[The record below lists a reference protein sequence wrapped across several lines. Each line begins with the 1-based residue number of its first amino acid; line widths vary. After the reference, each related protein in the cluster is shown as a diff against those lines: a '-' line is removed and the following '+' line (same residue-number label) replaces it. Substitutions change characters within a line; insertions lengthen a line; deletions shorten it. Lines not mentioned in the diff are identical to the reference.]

1 MSHSKQTANYGL
13 PLFEPKDRPA
23 WLTDFNGAMTAV
35 DATVKGLEESIQAG
49 GLPLTGGTMQ
59 GSINMGD
66 HAITNVQEVELQSSG
81 DGLYI
86 GSVVQPN
93 GTAGARL
100 TGVAGGAAAFV
111 KPDSQSIY
119 VPVSVGSPSQDKHAA
134 TKEYVDTAIGNI
146 PSSGITQEQADARY
160 LQLSGGTMTGD
171 LKVQESPASDAS
183 AVSKSYAQSLFA
195 TAVSKANLA
204 DQAAS
209 SAQNTASNALGVAYD
224 ALDAADAALP
234 KAGGTMTG
242 DLILNGAPTVDN
254 QAATKAYVDGK
265 AGGMQLVGTDT
276 RSFSG
281 ITAADYNVTA
291 EISGSKPFMVEIIV
305 RAGSAITVGGG
316 SAQSCGLRV
325 FDGDTLIFP
334 SMNGVVTLTTDVAG
348 YKTFSPIETNIAQ
361 NFTETHYFS
370 AVSRNSAAQSIVAIT
385 NYVNIKFVINYLT
398 SLTGTITTNV
408 YQ

>member
-49 GLPLTGGTMQ
+49 GLPVTGGTMQ

-66 HAITNVQEVELQSSG
+66 HAITNVQEVELQGSG

-100 TGVAGGAAAFV
+100 TGVTGGAAAFV

-134 TKEYVDTAIGNI
+134 TKEYVDTAIASI

-160 LQLSGGTMTGD
+160 LQLSGGTMAGD
-171 LKVQESPASDAS
+171 LKVQESPASAAS
-183 AVSKSYAQSLFA
+183 AVSKSYAQGLFA
-195 TAVSKANLA
+195 S
-204 DQAAS
+204 
-209 SAQNTASNALGVAYD
+209 
-224 ALDAADAALP
+224 ALP
-234 KAGGTMTG
+234 KSGGAMTG
-242 DLILNGAPTVDN
+242 DLILNGAPTADN
-254 QAATKAYVDGK
+254 QAATKKYVDDN
-265 AGGMQLVGTDT
+265 AGGKLTLIKSVSIT
-276 RSFSG
+276 SSG
-281 ITAADYNVTA
+281 AAYNNTPVS
-291 EISGSKPFMVEIIV
+291 IPNLNLSKPLYYNFTLSDGYTIGFSTSSFASTSIGIDN
-305 RAGSAITVGGG
+305 AASGGISYPAFKLYNKGTVTYNGFTSGMCILTPSLSTYDSQG
-316 SAQSCGLRV
+316 NPTTIRYGFYCSDRDV
-325 FDGDTLIFP
+325 FIDFDF
-334 SMNGVVTLTTDVAG
+334 SEVVTCG
-348 YKTFSPIETNIAQ
+348 FGRSNYETAS
-361 NFTETHYFS
+361 H
-370 AVSRNSAAQSIVAIT
+370 
-385 NYVNIKFVINYLT
+385 
-398 SLTGTITTNV
+398 TGTITFNF

>member
-35 DATVKGLEESIQAG
+35 DATVKGLEDSIQAG

-66 HAITNVQEVELQSSG
+66 HAITNVQEVELQNSG

-134 TKEYVDTAIGNI
+134 TKEYVDNAIASV
-146 PSSGITQEQADARY
+146 PTSGITQEQADARY

-171 LKVQESPASDAS
+171 LKVQESPASDKS
-183 AVSKSYAQSLFA
+183 AVSKSYAQGLFA
-195 TAVSKANLA
+195 SAVNVA
-204 DQAAS
+204 
-209 SAQNTASNALGVAYD
+209 NTAKSTAD
-224 ALDAADAALP
+224 AAKNTADAALP
-234 KAGGTMTG
+234 KSGGTMTG
-242 DLILNGAPTVDN
+242 DLILNGAPTADN

-265 AGGMQLVGTDT
+265 SGGGTALIYTKTFTTNRDINT
-276 RSFSG
+276 GNALFSTDDLLTLLDPLKVIG
-281 ITAADYNVTA
+281 VEIT
-291 EISGSKPFMVEIIV
+291 ISGGFTITGSTALTFALGFFNTTSASQILNYQMSSASTTPSKSYTGKGILVPYGVQWHSGQIQSIKAV
-305 RAGSAITVGGG
+305 QGQYLLDISTLTVYLIRVTGS
-316 SAQSCGLRV
+316 SS
-325 FDGDTLIFP
+325 DY
-334 SMNGVVTLTTDVAG
+334 VTLKSGA
-348 YKTFSPIETNIAQ
+348 
-361 NFTETHYFS
+361 
-370 AVSRNSAAQSIVAIT
+370 
-385 NYVNIKFVINYLT
+385 
-398 SLTGTITTNV
+398 TITLNL

>member
-66 HAITNVQEVELQSSG
+66 HAITNVQEVELQNSG

-134 TKEYVDTAIGNI
+134 TKEYVDTAIASV
-146 PSSGITQEQADARY
+146 PSGGITQEQADARY

-183 AVSKSYAQSLFA
+183 AVSKSYAQGL
-195 TAVSKANLA
+195 
-204 DQAAS
+204 AAS
-209 SAQNTASNALGVAYD
+209 AISTANTAKNTAD
-224 ALDAADAALP
+224 AAKSTADAALP
-234 KAGGTMTG
+234 KSGGTMTG
-242 DLILNGAPTVDN
+242 DLILNGAPTADN

-265 AGGMQLVGTDT
+265 
-276 RSFSG
+276 
-281 ITAADYNVTA
+281 
-291 EISGSKPFMVEIIV
+291 
-305 RAGSAITVGGG
+305 GGG
-316 SAQSCGLRV
+316 S
-325 FDGDTLIFP
+325 
-334 SMNGVVTLTTDVAG
+334 VTLAEGTTTVGTSNTPIQFDVDISDILSHPNITLLLHCSGGTGMAVCYVLALTEIDG
-348 YKTFSPIETNIAQ
+348 SSPTTALSFSVASSGAVLSLPLATFPKGSSASTIALSFVANSQSYYIYSGQLTTTKTRNTLYLKSNTGSFTVQYKIIMN
-361 NFTETHYFS
+361 
-370 AVSRNSAAQSIVAIT
+370 
-385 NYVNIKFVINYLT
+385 
-398 SLTGTITTNV
+398 
-408 YQ
+408 

>member
-35 DATVKGLEESIQAG
+35 DATVKGLEDSIQAG

-86 GSVVQPN
+86 GSVVKPN

-134 TKEYVDTAIGNI
+134 TKEYVDTAIASV

-160 LQLSGGTMTGD
+160 LQLSGGTMAGD

-183 AVSKSYAQSLFA
+183 AVSKSYAQGLFA
-195 TAVSKANLA
+195 S
-204 DQAAS
+204 
-209 SAQNTASNALGVAYD
+209 
-224 ALDAADAALP
+224 ALP
-234 KAGGTMTG
+234 KSGGTMTG
-242 DLILNGAPTVDN
+242 DLILNGAPTADN

-265 AGGMQLVGTDT
+265 AGGGNTFVVYDGLLTMPSATNQLKQAELTGVGY
-276 RSFSG
+276 RVAPNAIPYVKRVVIRGSFSLDDNQTVG
-281 ITAADYNVTA
+281 IGY
-291 EISGSKPFMVEIIV
+291 GSK
-305 RAGSAITVGGG
+305 
-316 SAQSCGLRV
+316 
-325 FDGDTLIFP
+325 
-334 SMNGVVTLTTDVAG
+334 
-348 YKTFSPIETNIAQ
+348 
-361 NFTETHYFS
+361 
-370 AVSRNSAAQSIVAIT
+370 
-385 NYVNIKFVINYLT
+385 
-398 SLTGTITTNV
+398 
-408 YQ
+408 

>member
-49 GLPLTGGTMQ
+49 GLPVTGGTMQ

-66 HAITNVQEVELQSSG
+66 HAITNVQEVELQGSG

-119 VPVSVGSPSQDKHAA
+119 VPVSVGSPIQDKHAA
-134 TKEYVDTAIGNI
+134 TKEYVDTAIASI

-160 LQLSGGTMTGD
+160 LQLTGGTMAGD
-171 LKVQESPASDAS
+171 LKVQESPASAAS
-183 AVSKSYAQSLFA
+183 AVSKSYAQGLFA
-195 TAVSKANLA
+195 S
-204 DQAAS
+204 
-209 SAQNTASNALGVAYD
+209 
-224 ALDAADAALP
+224 ALP
-234 KAGGTMTG
+234 KSGGTMTG
-242 DLILNGAPTVDN
+242 NLILNGAPTADN

-265 AGGMQLVGTDT
+265 GSGSVILAEGAVTVGTSDT
-276 RSFSG
+276 AIQFDVDISDILSHPNITLLLHCSG
-281 ITAADYNVTA
+281 N
-291 EISGSKPFMVEIIV
+291 SGMAICYV
-305 RAGSAITVGGG
+305 RAQPQIDTSDLSTALNFSVPASGAVLSLPLAVFPKGASASTIALSFV
-316 SAQSCGLRV
+316 ANNQSYYIYSGQL
-325 FDGDTLIFP
+325 G
-334 SMNGVVTLTTDVAG
+334 TT
-348 YKTFSPIETNIAQ
+348 TT
-361 NFTETHYFS
+361 
-370 AVSRNSAAQSIVAIT
+370 RN
-385 NYVNIKFVINYLT
+385 KLYLK
-398 SLTGTITTNV
+398 SNTGTFTAQYKIIMI
-408 YQ
+408 

>member
-66 HAITNVQEVELQSSG
+66 HAITNVQEVELQGSG

-100 TGVAGGAAAFV
+100 TGVAGGGAAFV
-111 KPDSQSIY
+111 KSDSQSIY

-134 TKEYVDTAIGNI
+134 TKEYVDTAIASV

-171 LKVQESPASDAS
+171 LKVQESPVNDAS
-183 AVSKSYAQSLFA
+183 AVSKSYAQGLFA
-195 TAVSKANLA
+195 
-204 DQAAS
+204 
-209 SAQNTASNALGVAYD
+209 SAISVANTAKSTAD
-224 ALDAADAALP
+224 AAKSTADAALP
-234 KAGGTMTG
+234 KSGGTLTG
-242 DLILNGAPTVDN
+242 PLILSDAPTTDN
-254 QAATKAYVDGK
+254 QAATKAYVDSKGGGK
-265 AGGMQLVGTDT
+265 YVTLCTGLNFTAANSRLTATVTPLAYEPTSYPIFESMIIRGTAKSTDDISIDT
-276 RSFSG
+276 FANIDPVNGTLYLNIQIPIHKTIWSYSNGVFKPTLQYLSGDFTNDLYSNGNITIPYYCEG
-281 ITAADYNVTA
+281 ITNVNL
-291 EISGSKPFMVEIIV
+291 
-305 RAGSAITVGGG
+305 TVLLKIG
-316 SAQSCGLRV
+316 
-325 FDGDTLIFP
+325 
-334 SMNGVVTLTTDVAG
+334 
-348 YKTFSPIETNIAQ
+348 E
-361 NFTETHYFS
+361 
-370 AVSRNSAAQSIVAIT
+370 
-385 NYVNIKFVINYLT
+385 
-398 SLTGTITTNV
+398 
-408 YQ
+408 

>member
-49 GLPLTGGTMQ
+49 GLPITGGTMQ

-134 TKEYVDTAIGNI
+134 TKEYVDTAIASI

-160 LQLSGGTMTGD
+160 LQLSGGTMAGD

-183 AVSKSYAQSLFA
+183 AVSKSYAQGL
-195 TAVSKANLA
+195 
-204 DQAAS
+204 AAS
-209 SAQNTASNALGVAYD
+209 AISTANAAKNT
-224 ALDAADAALP
+224 ADAALP
-234 KAGGTMTG
+234 KSGGTMTG
-242 DLILNGAPTVDN
+242 PLILSGAPTADN
-254 QAATKAYVDGK
+254 QAATKAYVD
-265 AGGMQLVGTDT
+265 AH
-276 RSFSG
+276 S
-281 ITAADYNVTA
+281 
-291 EISGSKPFMVEIIV
+291 
-305 RAGSAITVGGG
+305 GGG
-316 SAQSCGLRV
+316 AKYI
-325 FDGDTLIFP
+325 TLYSGTNFQAYNNSIGTTIEPITFNP
-334 SMNGVVTLTTDVAG
+334 ANGVPDIVEYIVKGYIVTDNALTFGISLIQRYVPSVNG
-348 YKTFSPIETNIAQ
+348 QVSVNFSW
-361 NFTETHYFS
+361 
-370 AVSRNSAAQSIVAIT
+370 R
-385 NYVNIKFVINYLT
+385 
-398 SLTGTITTNV
+398 TGTINWSLVNGLYRPEIYLSTTASTSIKV
-408 YQ
+408 YEPTGWLYVPVDLSGVVNCNLTISLKIGE